1 MKKKNKQKQKISNE
15 ERLRR
20 TIQSQRAIQGYVA
33 IGNIDG
39 NFIVG

>member
-20 TIQSQRAIQGYVA
+20 TIQSQRDIQGYVA
-33 IGNIDG
+33 IGNIDR